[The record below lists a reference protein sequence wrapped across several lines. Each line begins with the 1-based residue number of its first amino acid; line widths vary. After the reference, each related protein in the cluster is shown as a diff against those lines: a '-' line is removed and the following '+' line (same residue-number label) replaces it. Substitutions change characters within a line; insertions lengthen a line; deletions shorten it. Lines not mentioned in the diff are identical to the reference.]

1 MASMLGK
8 LCKNWMNSVGHWM
21 VDLGVDKCYVG
32 VRDYGNE
39 HHVFVCLC
47 DETSEGV
54 RKTIEGG
61 YTGVGAGC
69 L

>member
-1 MASMLGK
+1 MSSTRSVICASRKVMRIIKVLKRELHGGDT
-8 LCKNWMNSVGHWM
+8 LQRYR
-21 VDLGVDKCYVG
+21 L
-32 VRDYGNE
+32 R
-39 HHVFVCLC
+39 VFVCLC

>member
-1 MASMLGK
+1 MCLKDKRLWQLPQNMLAVLAGR
-8 LCKNWMNSVGHWM
+8 CCRC
-21 VDLGVDKCYVG
+21 DVG
-32 VRDYGNE
+32 VRDYGNK

>member
-1 MASMLGK
+1 MLAVLAGR
-8 LCKNWMNSVGHWM
+8 CCRC
-21 VDLGVDKCYVG
+21 DVG

-61 YTGVGAGC
+61 YSGVGAGC

>member
-1 MASMLGK
+1 VLAVLAGR
-8 LCKNWMNSVGHWM
+8 CCRCDVGA
-21 VDLGVDKCYVG
+21 
-32 VRDYGNE
+32 RDYGNK